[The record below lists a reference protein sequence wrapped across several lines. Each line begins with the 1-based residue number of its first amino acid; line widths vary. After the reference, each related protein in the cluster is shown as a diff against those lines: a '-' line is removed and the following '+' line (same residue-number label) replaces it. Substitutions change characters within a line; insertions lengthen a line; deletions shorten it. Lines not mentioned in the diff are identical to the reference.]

1 MATEP
6 KDLTYYFVANLM
18 NKKNLN
24 TIHILPFF
32 SILNFEIPITNTVEL
47 LNIGQYPIADLIIGA
62 TLALLHELVVH
73 MYIHPSIHSS
83 NWMKQDKSHPS
94 TVHAHSSRPHIATFS
109 ITLLHPPLHCYILHH
124 TATSSITM
132 LQPPSHCYNLHH
144 TATSS
149 ITMLQPPSHCYILH
163 HTATSSIT
171 MLHATLTLPHPT
183 LTLRRKGKSFQKLT
197 RGIISIPLAPFT

>member
-1 MATEP
+1 MATES

-18 NKKNLN
+18 NEKNLN
-24 TIHILPFF
+24 TLHILPFF

-47 LNIGQYPIADLIIGA
+47 LNIGQYPIADPIIGA

-94 TVHAHSSRPHIATFS
+94 TVHILLTLTLPHSPS
-109 ITLLHPPLHCYILHH
+109 HCYILHY

-132 LQPPSHCYNLHH
+132 LQP
-144 TATSS
+144 
-149 ITMLQPPSHCYILH
+149 QSHCYILH
-163 HTATSSIT
+163 HNATSSIT
-171 MLHATLTLPHPT
+171 LLHPPSHCP
-183 LTLRRKGKSFQKLT
+183 
-197 RGIISIPLAPFT
+197 IPPSP